1 MRHLRGSIGPES
13 GPYAARPPSQR
24 SFEPLANEC
33 PSRCGDRGRLRQ
45 DLAFGSP
52 LVAIG
57 GGAEG
62 STELSE
68 RQLRAIDLYS
78 GVGGWSLGLRLAGI
92 DVVASFERWGAAN
105 ETNFKNNHHQA
116 QTVDIRRLSY
126 NDLPSDIDIVV
137 GSPPCTQFSFSNR
150 GGNGDLDDGLRDIE
164 IFLSIVDH
172 LRPKVWAMENVPRV
186 AEIIASE
193 LEPGGRLE
201 RFSHLGFKPHVIS
214 MDEYGVP
221 QRRRR
226 CVAGNFDF
234 ELLKAY
240 SAVLQRPTLG
250 QVVKALASDPVSDP
264 LFGITMPRADLVDH
278 VAEEPL
284 NVEEVRINRA
294 NKANHTVYNAMPFPD
309 PLDRS
314 VRTITA
320 TCTRV
325 SRESIVIAAPDAP
338 GTYRRLTVR
347 ERASLQGF
355 PITFQFYGQN
365 YGQKLRM
372 VGNAVPPA
380 FAYLLGHALRG
391 TPVPALPPLESHAA
405 SLQGPEP
412 VSRETRPDRPGARYP
427 ATRSFRFAIPS
438 LQLKSGVRFELRN
451 RIEKDG
457 ARWVV
462 DFYFGTSKEIM
473 TVPLDRKL
481 QARFDSAFPE
491 GWPSSVVKV
500 LSDLSAY
507 LTDADLQN
515 MQRVWCHQGVGLTR
529 PFMMLDEFDAM
540 GRTLS
545 RALTEHPRL
554 AQSIIDQAIG
564 LAFDGAASRPPG
576 LAKLARNAA
585 TIAAGLLMGS
595 SANAI
600 LDRGFELEGKTRPAV
615 GPA

>member
-1 MRHLRGSIGPES
+1 MG
-13 GPYAARPPSQR
+13 
-24 SFEPLANEC
+24 
-33 PSRCGDRGRLRQ
+33 
-45 DLAFGSP
+45 
-52 LVAIG
+52 
-57 GGAEG
+57 
-62 STELSE
+62 E

-92 DVVASFERWGAAN
+92 EVVASFERWGAAN

-126 NDLPSDIDIVV
+126 DDLPTGIDIVV

-150 GGNGDLDDGLRDIE
+150 GGNGNIDDGLTDIE
-164 IFLSIVDH
+164 NFLSIVDH
-172 LRPKVWAMENVPRV
+172 LRPAVWAMENVPRV
-186 AEIIASE
+186 AEIIAGE
-193 LEPGGRLE
+193 LEPGGRLA
-201 RFSHLGFKPHVIS
+201 RFAHLGFSPHVIS
-214 MDEYGVP
+214 MDDYGVP

-226 CVAGNFDF
+226 CIAGNFDF

-250 QVVKALASDPVSDP
+250 QIVKTLAADPVRDP
-264 LFGITMPRADLVDH
+264 LFGITMPRTDLVDH

-284 NVEEVRINRA
+284 NIEEVRINRA

-338 GTYRRLTVR
+338 GAYRRLTVR

-391 TPVPALPPLESHAA
+391 TPVEDLPPLESHAA
-405 SLQGPEP
+405 NLQAPAPLSKESP
-412 VSRETRPDRPGARYP
+412 PDRAGARYP
-427 ATRSFRFAIPS
+427 VTRSFRFAIPS
-438 LQLKSGVRFELRN
+438 LQLKSGVRFEFRN
-451 RIEKDG
+451 RFEKDH
-457 ARWVV
+457 ARWGI

-473 TVPLDRKL
+473 TIPLDRVL
-481 QARFDSAFPE
+481 QARFASSFPR
-491 GWPSSVVKV
+491 GWPSSVAAI
-500 LSDLSAY
+500 LNDLTAY
-507 LTDADLQN
+507 LADADLQN

-529 PFMMLDEFDAM
+529 PFMVLDELDAI
-540 GRTLS
+540 GRRLGE
-545 RALTEHPRL
+545 AFAEHPRL
-554 AQSIIDQAIG
+554 AQAIIDQAIG
-564 LAFDGAASRPPG
+564 LVFDEAASRPPG
-576 LAKLARNAA
+576 LAKLARNSP
-585 TIAAGLLMGS
+585 TIAAGLLIGS
-595 SANAI
+595 NANAI
-600 LDRGFELEGKTRPAV
+600 FDGGFNLESKSRPTVDSA
-615 GPA
+615 

>member
-1 MRHLRGSIGPES
+1 MG
-13 GPYAARPPSQR
+13 
-24 SFEPLANEC
+24 
-33 PSRCGDRGRLRQ
+33 
-45 DLAFGSP
+45 
-52 LVAIG
+52 
-57 GGAEG
+57 
-62 STELSE
+62 E

-126 NDLPSDIDIVV
+126 DDLPSDIDIVV

-150 GGNGDLDDGLRDIE
+150 GGNGDLDDGLKDIE
-164 IFLSIVDH
+164 NFLSIVDH

-186 AEIIASE
+186 AGIIACE

-201 RFSHLGFKPHVIS
+201 RFAHLGFKPHLIS
-214 MDEYGVP
+214 MDDYGVP

-234 ELLKAY
+234 ELLKEY
-240 SAVLQRPTLG
+240 SAVLERPTLG
-250 QVVKALASDPVSDP
+250 QVVKALAADPVSDP
-264 LFGITMPRADLVDH
+264 LFGIIMPRADLVDH

-284 NVEEVRINRA
+284 SLEEVRINRA

-325 SRESIVIAAPDAP
+325 SRESIVIAAPDTPNA
-338 GTYRRLTVR
+338 YRRLTVR

-380 FAYLLGHALRG
+380 FAYLLGHALSG
-391 TPVPALPPLESHAA
+391 TPVKALPPLASHAA
-405 SLQGPEP
+405 SLRAPEP
-412 VSRETRPDRPGARYP
+412 VSKETPPDRPGARYP
-427 ATRSFRFAIPS
+427 ATRRFRFAIPS
-438 LQLKSGVRFELRN
+438 LQLKSGVRFEFRN
-451 RIEKDG
+451 RFEKGDG
-457 ARWVV
+457 RWAI

-473 TVPLDRKL
+473 SVPLDRTL
-481 QARFDSAFPE
+481 QARFASTFPQ
-491 GWPSSVVKV
+491 GWPSSVATV

-507 LTDADLQN
+507 LADADLQN
-515 MQRVWCHQGVGLTR
+515 MQRVWCHQGLGLTR
-529 PFMMLDEFDAM
+529 PFMVLDELDAL
-540 GRTLS
+540 GRRL
-545 RALTEHPRL
+545 REALMEHPRL
-554 AQSIIDQAIG
+554 AQAIIDQAIS
-564 LAFDGAASRPPG
+564 LVFDEAPSPPPG

-585 TIAAGLLMGS
+585 TIAAGLLIGS

-600 LDRGFELEGKTRPAV
+600 LERGFELEARPRPAV
-615 GPA
+615 GFG